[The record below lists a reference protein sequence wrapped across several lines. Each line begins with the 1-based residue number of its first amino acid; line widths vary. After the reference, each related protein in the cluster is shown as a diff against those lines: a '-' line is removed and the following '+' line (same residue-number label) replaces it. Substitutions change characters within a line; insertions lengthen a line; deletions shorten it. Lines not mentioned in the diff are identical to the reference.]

1 MLWFVIDLIIRYLKT
16 KNICKNAV
24 KELSFLINGG
34 MLKLV
39 PDCYKNQQICNK
51 ANDNLAYAFEFVP
64 GCQNVW
70 WSC

>member
-1 MLWFVIDLIIRYLKT
+1 MCDKPIL
-16 KNICKNAV
+16 
-24 KELSFLINGG
+24 ENGG

-51 ANDNLAYAFEFVP
+51 ANDNLSYALEFVP
-64 GCQNVW
+64 DCQNVW